1 MSAEQSAHPAS
12 YSPSLRRAWSDSL
25 ELANLQVEV
34 LTQLHEAD
42 RRADDVE
49 VQRCV
54 AALDH
59 VMAQVAAAER
69 ARKNAGAEASG
80 ASDDASDAASD
91 GASDNAAMLD
101 EPTCVEC
108 GTLAQPVYDPPRLL
122 GYRCP
127 RCEWTA
133 DDPVSQAAG
142 RLDAAKDAAIDQIRR
157 APEAI
162 GAAVGNLRQRRK
174 KQQHEQGV
182 RELEA
187 ALASLDTVLKRV
199 LRAEEQLRAA
209 QRDAAHEA
217 ATPA

>member
-1 MSAEQSAHPAS
+1 MSAEQSAHLAG
-12 YSPSLRRAWSDSL
+12 YSPSLRRAWSDAL

-42 RRADDVE
+42 RQADDVE

-69 ARKNAGAEASG
+69 ARTNVGEDASG
-80 ASDDASDAASD
+80 DASDDASDDAAT
-91 GASDNAAMLD
+91 LD
-101 EPTCVEC
+101 EPTCVAC

-142 RLDAAKDAAIDQIRR
+142 RLDAAKDAAIDEIRQ
-157 APEAI
+157 APGAI
-162 GAAVGNLRQRRK
+162 GAGLDNVRQRRK
-174 KQQHEQGV
+174 KQQHEEGL

-187 ALASLDTVLKRV
+187 VLASLDTVLKRV

-209 QRDAAHEA
+209 QRDAGQESA
-217 ATPA
+217 APA